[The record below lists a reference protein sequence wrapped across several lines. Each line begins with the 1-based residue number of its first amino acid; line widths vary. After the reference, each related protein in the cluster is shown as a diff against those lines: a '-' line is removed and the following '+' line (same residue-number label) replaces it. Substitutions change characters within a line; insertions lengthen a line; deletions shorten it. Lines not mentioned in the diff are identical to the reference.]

1 VCWARKEVGPTSRD
15 GLAPVRNLPHGHVR
29 PLWRPTARE
38 LIDTTEKIECYCGW
52 RDRDHDKMAKYLL
65 ASWIRDV
72 HPR

>member
-29 PLWRPTARE
+29 PLWGRTVRE
-38 LIDTTEKIECYCGW
+38 LIDTTEKIECYCGSH
-52 RDRDHDKMAKYLL
+52 DRDHYKMAKHFL
-65 ASWIRDV
+65 ASRIRDV